1 MSSIAIDRLAIEP
14 VALRAWAADGHVFV
28 ELHDERVISFPAHKF
43 TRLSGAT
50 PEQLSAVRVRAEGSA
65 LRWDEIDEDI
75 SVEGIVRGV
84 FELD

>member
-1 MSSIAIDRLAIEP
+1 MSSIEADRLVIEP
-14 VALRAWAADGHVFV
+14 AALRAWAENGRVFV

-43 TRLSGAT
+43 SRLSTAT
-50 PEQLSAVRVRAEGSA
+50 PGQLAAVRVRAEGSA

-75 SVEGIVRGV
+75 SVEGIVRGI

>member
-1 MSSIAIDRLAIEP
+1 MSSTVVERLVTEAA
-14 VALRAWAADGHVFV
+14 ALRAWAENGRVFV

-43 TRLSGAT
+43 ERLSRAT
-50 PEQLSAVRVRAEGSA
+50 PAQLSSVRVRAEGSA

-75 SVEGIVRGV
+75 SVEGIVRGI